1 MSTASFSTP
10 LSPATANATATAAGV
25 GLGYG
30 IAIAVGILVLVSTI
44 MLASYLCVRV
54 KGRSTRHHHHHS
66 NSGSSNT
73 TTTTTTTATAAP
85 TTLTL
90 GLDRPTIE
98 SFPKFLFGSQVNL
111 QRPIT
116 GPCPICL
123 SEYKP
128 GDAIRC
134 VPECDHCFHAGCV
147 DEWLQVSAS
156 CPLCRSSPV
165 PSAASTPLATPL
177 SELIPLA
184 VHARWWFGGLLSL
197 SSLSWLA
204 LLGGHAVVA
213 ALNTFLIAS

>member
-1 MSTASFSTP
+1 MSTASFSSP
-10 LSPATANATATAAGV
+10 LPPATANATATAAGV

-54 KGRSTRHHHHHS
+54 KGRSTGHHHHHHQHQHHHSTGGSS
-66 NSGSSNT
+66 NSNT
-73 TTTTTTTATAAP
+73 TTTAATATTT
-85 TTLTL
+85 LNL

-128 GDAIRC
+128 GEAIRC

-184 VHARWWFGGLLSL
+184 VHAR
-197 SSLSWLA
+197 
-204 LLGGHAVVA
+204 
-213 ALNTFLIAS
+213 

>member
-54 KGRSTRHHHHHS
+54 KGRSTGHHHHHHHS
-66 NSGSSNT
+66 TSGSSNT
-73 TTTTTTTATAAP
+73 TTTTTTTAATAP

-98 SFPKFLFGSQVNL
+98 SFPKFHFGSQVNL

-184 VHARWWFGGLLSL
+184 VHAR
-197 SSLSWLA
+197 
-204 LLGGHAVVA
+204 
-213 ALNTFLIAS
+213 